1 MGWQWRRVDNLHD
14 EINQWKKQD
23 ESQPELEPSLLQLQI
38 QQLSEDRKELI
49 KGQYRDKHFNACSML
64 LRFGVFESIG
74 GGVNTYLRTGKLFLG
89 HHLYTRAAL
98 VLPMQKGN
106 ETARNLHIVLN
117 VLSVLLF
124 LRQIPT
130 GWDIV
135 LKVFELTNWP

>member
-1 MGWQWRRVDNLHD
+1 MIAIENEILETINREEEFATRMLGELHESWWRRVDNLHD

-89 HHLYTRAAL
+89 HHLYTRA
-98 VLPMQKGN
+98 G
-106 ETARNLHIVLN
+106 I
-117 VLSVLLF
+117 
-124 LRQIPT
+124 
-130 GWDIV
+130 
-135 LKVFELTNWP
+135 